1 MPAGTRALAF
11 VAGANHRSSTV
22 GLRDRLFVDE
32 AKAPLVFEQLARTG
46 IAQAIVMSTC
56 DRVEVQ
62 SVVTD
67 ADAARDT
74 VRALLAR
81 NAGLAESDLAD
92 QVYNLSGDAA
102 VRHIFAVAASLDSQ
116 TIGEPQVLGQVREA
130 HRFSQ
135 AHGMIG
141 PELDAILQAAYTT
154 AKRVRTETEIG
165 RRPVSIASAAGRIA
179 RDVQGDLSA
188 SAVLVIGLGDMADIV
203 VNQFRAM
210 GVTRIMQC
218 GPSRRTEAAARRS
231 GFHFIPYEML
241 DDSLSDAEI
250 VVTAAGTG
258 QFLVGEDSMR
268 HALRRRRFRPV
279 LLIDAGVPGDVDP
292 AVGDLDGAFLY
303 TLDDLERVAMEGRST
318 RGAASTAAWDIV
330 DQEVE
335 SWRRAHAG
343 RDAAPAIVA
352 LRDHFEVLRREIL
365 AETPDAD
372 AAETTRRLIGRLL
385 HEPSRVMRELAS
397 ARGGET
403 DLQSVE
409 QMLRLIFR
417 LDDRDDGKQD

>member
-1 MPAGTRALAF
+1 MPAETRAVAF

-22 GLRDRLFVDE
+22 GLRDRLFIDE
-32 AKAPLVFEQLARTG
+32 GKAPLVLEQLARAG
-46 IAQAIVMSTC
+46 IAQALVMSTC

-62 SVVTD
+62 AVVTD
-67 ADAARDT
+67 PELARDT
-74 VRALLAR
+74 IRALFAR
-81 NAGLAESDLAD
+81 NAGLAESELAD
-92 QVYNLSGDAA
+92 QIYSRSGDEAI
-102 VRHIFAVAASLDSQ
+102 RHIFAVAASLDSQ

-135 AHGMIG
+135 AHGMAG
-141 PELDAILQAAYTT
+141 PELDAILQSAYTA

-179 RDVQGDLSA
+179 RDVQGDLSS
-188 SAVLVIGLGDMADIV
+188 SAVLVVGLGDMADIV
-203 VNQFRAM
+203 VDQFRTM

-218 GPSRRTEAAARRS
+218 GPSRRTEAAARRN
-231 GFHFIPYEML
+231 GFHFVAYEML
-241 DDSLSDAEI
+241 DDTLKDAEI

-258 QFLVGEDSMR
+258 QYLVGEESMR

-318 RGAASTAAWDIV
+318 RGAAAAAAWNIV

-335 SWRRAHAG
+335 LWRRAHAG
-343 RDAAPAIVA
+343 RNAAPAIVA
-352 LRDHFEVLRREIL
+352 MRDHFEALRREIL
-365 AETPDAD
+365 KESPDAD
-372 AAETTRRLIGRLL
+372 AAEATRRLIGRLL
-385 HEPSRVMRELAS
+385 HEPSRAMRELAS
-397 ARGGET
+397 GGGEM
-403 DLQSVE
+403 DLKAAE
-409 QMLRLIFR
+409 QVLRQIFR
-417 LDDRDDGKQD
+417 LDERDDGKQD